1 MFCAHTVEIVGLL
14 LLFIGIRVYT
24 TMHPDHQRDVE
35 QGDARN
41 DGMTKSK
48 SSGLMHGSLHNHPTK
63 SMFGTS
69 TRNSSFIER
78 EISIVN
84 DVKK

>member
-1 MFCAHTVEIVGLL
+1 MFCAHTVEIVGQL
-14 LLFIGIRVYT
+14 LLFVGIRVYI
-24 TMHPDHQRDVE
+24 TMHPDNQHDVE
-35 QGDARN
+35 QEDVRD

-48 SSGLMHGSLHNHPTK
+48 SSGLMHSSLHNHPTK

-84 DVKK
+84 DVGK